1 MDENTCSLCAATNE
15 RESPDKENWDIQ
27 REKVSE
33 QQKFP
38 YFSEKILSKE
48 QYGEALVLVLCLGMA
63 LVGILLSEGVWQFPG
78 STFLAYG
85 TLGLTYGIAALPI
98 LQGAWRNIRRGKVF
112 DELFLMSLASIGAL
126 FLGAWEEAVGVM
138 VFYRIGEFL
147 QEYAVLRSRR
157 SIRSLIALRPS
168 VVRIHKE
175 EGWREVPPEAVPVGS
190 RILLRAGE
198 RLALDSRII
207 EGRGTFDTSA
217 ITGESLPKLAEPGEE
232 ALAGYILKEGTLILR
247 SERTYTDS
255 TLARILHLVEE
266 AQQRK
271 APVELFVSRF
281 ARYYTPVVVML
292 AFLVAFVP
300 PCILPGASL
309 KTWVYRA
316 LVMLVI
322 SCPCAFVLSVPLT
335 YFAGLG
341 GMARRGILLKGAVV
355 LDKLVGLHTVVFD
368 KTGTLTRGEFRVA
381 KLQAQEPHSAEELLT
396 YAAVATIHSNHPLSR
411 AIQQHWERQ
420 GTPLPYPDEGSFY
433 EIPGHGSVVT
443 FNGKEVLA
451 GNDRLLHL
459 KEIPHPCGEVEGT
472 TVHVALAGKLVGSVY
487 LEDQLKKDAPQVVRE
502 LKKRGVQNIALFTG
516 DSARPAQQ
524 AGATAGVDEVH
535 HSLRPEEKLER
546 LERLMETT
554 KGAPVAFVGDGVND
568 GPVLARSDVGIAMGQ
583 GGSDLAIEQADV
595 VLMTD
600 DLSRIPE
607 AIDRSRKTRHIVWQN
622 ILFALGV
629 KLAVLTLGAFGEA
642 SMWEGV
648 LADVGV
654 ALLAV
659 LNALRAYR

>member
-1 MDENTCSLCAATNE
+1 MMDETTCPVCAVTNQ
-15 RESPDKENWDIQ
+15 REASQTTYSDIQ
-27 REKVSE
+27 EKSFP
-33 QQKFP
+33 QKQRLP
-38 YFSEKILSKE
+38 LERLLSKE
-48 QYGEALVLVLCLGMA
+48 QYQEALVLGICFAMA
-63 LVGILLSEGVWQFPG
+63 LLGIFLSEGPWLFPG
-78 STFLAYG
+78 RKVLAYG
-85 TLGLTYGIAALPI
+85 ILGLTYGIAAFPVLR
-98 LQGAWRNIRRGKVF
+98 GAWRNIRQGKVF
-112 DELFLMSLASIGAL
+112 DELFLMSIASLGAL
-126 FLGAWEEAVGVM
+126 LLGAWEEAVGVM

-168 VVRIHKE
+168 TVRVQKDGDWI
-175 EGWREVPPEAVPVGS
+175 EVPPETVPVGS
-190 RILLRAGE
+190 RILLRSGE
-198 RLALDSRII
+198 RLALDSRIE

-217 ITGESLPKLAEPGEE
+217 ITGEPLPKAVEPGEE

-247 SERTYTDS
+247 SERVYTDS

-266 AQQRK
+266 AHQRK

-281 ARYYTPVVVML
+281 ARYYTPVVVIL
-292 AFLVAFVP
+292 ALLVALLP
-300 PCILPGASL
+300 PLVVRGASFH
-309 KTWVYRA
+309 TWVYRA
-316 LVMLVI
+316 LVLLVI

-355 LDKLVGLHTVVFD
+355 LDKLIQLRAVVFD
-368 KTGTLTRGEFRVA
+368 KTGTLTRGEFQVSRI
-381 KLQAQEPHSAEELLT
+381 QAQDPHSAEELLT
-396 YAAVATIHSNHPLSR
+396 YAAVATVHSNHPLSR
-411 AIQQHWERQ
+411 AIQQHWESR
-420 GTPLPYPDEGSFY
+420 GLPVPRPDEGSFY

-443 FNGKEVLA
+443 FNGKEILA

-459 KEIPHPCGEVEGT
+459 KEIPHTCRDNEGT
-472 TVHVALAGKLVGSVY
+472 AVHVALAGKLVGSVY

-502 LKKRGVQNIALFTG
+502 LKKRGVRHIALFTG
-516 DSARPAQQ
+516 DSSLPAQQ
-524 AGATAGVDEVH
+524 AGTAAGVDAVH
-535 HSLRPEEKLER
+535 HSLRPEDKLER
-546 LERLMETT
+546 LEQLMEIN
-554 KGAPVAFVGDGVND
+554 KGSPLAFVGDGIND

-583 GGSDLAIEQADV
+583 RGSDLAIEQAEV

-607 AIDRSRKTRHIVWQN
+607 AIDRARKIRRIVWQN

-629 KLAVLTLGAFGEA
+629 KLAVLTLGVFGEA
-642 SMWEGV
+642 TMWEGV

>member
-1 MDENTCSLCAATNE
+1 MDDTTCAVCAATSQKESSE
-15 RESPDKENWDIQ
+15 RACSDIQ
-27 REKVSE
+27 EKGALKKHGPSREKM
-33 QQKFP
+33 
-38 YFSEKILSKE
+38 LSKE
-48 QYGEALVLVLCLGMA
+48 QYQEALVLVLCFVMA
-63 LVGILLSEGVWQFPG
+63 LLGILLHEGVWQFPG
-78 STFLAYG
+78 SMVFSYG
-85 TLGLTYGIAALPI
+85 TLGLTYGIAAFPVLR
-98 LQGAWRNIRRGKVF
+98 GAWRNIRRGKVF
-112 DELFLMSLASIGAL
+112 DELFLMSIASLGAL
-126 FLGAWEEAVGVM
+126 LLGAWEEAVGVM

-168 VVRIHKE
+168 TVRIQKDE
-175 EGWREVPPEAVPVGS
+175 EWIEVPPETVPLGS
-190 RILLRAGE
+190 RILLRSGE
-198 RLALDSRII
+198 RLALDSRIL

-217 ITGESLPKLAEPGEE
+217 ITGESLPKAAEPGEE

-247 SERTYTDS
+247 SERAYTDS
-255 TLARILHLVEE
+255 TLARILHLVEK
-266 AQQRK
+266 AQERK

-281 ARYYTPVVVML
+281 ARYYTPVVVIL
-292 AFLVAFVP
+292 ALLVALLP
-300 PCILPGASL
+300 PLVVPGAL
-309 KTWVYRA
+309 FHTWVYRA

-355 LDKLVGLHTVVFD
+355 LDTLVKLRTVVFD
-368 KTGTLTRGEFRVA
+368 KTGTLTRGEFQVS
-381 KLQAQEPHSAEELLT
+381 KLQAQNPHSAEELLT
-396 YAAVATIHSNHPLSR
+396 YATVATVHSNHPLSR
-411 AIQQHWERQ
+411 AIQQHWERR
-420 GTPLPYPDEGSFY
+420 GLPLPQPDEGSFY
-433 EIPGHGSVVT
+433 EIPGHGSVVS
-443 FNGKEVLA
+443 FKGKEVLA

-459 KEIPHPCGEVEGT
+459 KEIPHTCREDETT
-472 TVHVALAGKLVGSVY
+472 TVHVALAGELVGSVH
-487 LEDQLKKDAPQVVRE
+487 LEDQLKQDAPRVVRE
-502 LKKRGVQNIALFTG
+502 LKKRGVQHIALFTG
-516 DSARPAQQ
+516 DSAVPAQQ
-524 AGATAGVDEVH
+524 AGTAAGVDEVH

-546 LERLMETT
+546 LERLMEDRE
-554 KGAPVAFVGDGVND
+554 GAPVAFVGDGIND
-568 GPVLARSDVGIAMGQ
+568 GPVLARSDVGIAMGK
-583 GGSDLAIEQADV
+583 GGSDLAIEQAEV

-607 AIDRSRKTRHIVWQN
+607 AVDRARKTRRILWQN

-642 SMWEGV
+642 TMWEGV